1 MDDLLLI
8 LPAGVA
14 VLVLVLILIA
24 SDGLGLRKIKA
35 KSLRQYKS
43 KGPGVADLLNYAAVI
58 EDGIIVCKSGAFM
71 ASWLYSGDD
80 LANATE
86 EECDQI
92 AGILNTALTALG
104 SGWMIHVDAIRRAAP
119 SYIGKGLS
127 HFPDRVSAAIDEER
141 RRYFEGLDTMYEGFY
156 VLTVTWYPPL
166 LVQQKFVDLM
176 FDDESGQITPEGY
189 HSKLLEQFRRDIST
203 LESRLSSVFHLQ
215 RLRGQEHISEDGQL
229 LIYDDFLAYLQF
241 CVTGISQ
248 PMQLPPFP
256 VHLDAVLGGQELFGG
271 VVPRIGRK
279 LIQTVSIDGF
289 PLESC
294 PGILTALTNLDV
306 AYRWS
311 NRFIFLDQHEA
322 IGAIN
327 KYHRKWRQK
336 QRGIID
342 VVLRTNKP
350 PDQDAMEMTVDA
362 EAAMTEVKGGL
373 ISAGYYTSTVVLMDE
388 DREVLDDAA
397 QKVQKLLFNLG
408 FAARI
413 ETINTMEAWIGSLPG
428 HGEENVRRPLI
439 NTLNL
444 AHLLP
449 TSSIWTGD
457 DYCPCPMYPPDSPA
471 LLYGVA
477 AGRTPFR
484 LNLHVRDLGHTIILG
499 PTGSGKSTALATLA
513 AQFRR
518 YKGMTIFAF
527 DKGMSLYPLTSAC
540 GGRHFVVETGSGLN
554 FCPLQ
559 FLATPEDIAWAQDWI
574 ESVLG
579 VNGVSVD
586 PAQRNEIQAALKSMA
601 MTGGQTLTDFVA
613 AVQDERIRQA
623 LKPYTIEGAM
633 GELLDA
639 AQDGLTVSTEEAAFF
654 TFEVSSLLNMG
665 EKWVFPVLLY
675 LFRRIERSLKG
686 QPAIIILDEAW
697 ILLGHPVF
705 KDKVREWF
713 KVLRKNNCAL
723 IMATQ
728 SISDALNSGIFD
740 VIMEST
746 ASKIYLPNAQARTEE
761 TAATYRKMGLNKQQ
775 IEIIA
780 GAIPKSDYYFV
791 SERGARL
798 FSFALGPLTLA
809 ITGASDAD
817 TVQHI
822 QALARKHGPAW
833 VDRYL
838 ADKGLSLEEFA

>member
-1 MDDLLLI
+1 MNDLLLI

-14 VLVLVLILIA
+14 VLVLILIA

-92 AGILNTALTALG
+92 AGILNTALAALG

-215 RLRGQEHISEDGQL
+215 RLRGHEHISEDGKL

-279 LIQTVSIDGF
+279 LIQTVSVDGF

-654 TFEVSSLLNMG
+654 TFEVSTLLGMG
-665 EKWVFPVLLY
+665 EKWVLPVLLY

-761 TAATYRKMGLNKQQ
+761 TAATYRKMGLNK
-775 IEIIA
+775 
-780 GAIPKSDYYFV
+780 
-791 SERGARL
+791 
-798 FSFALGPLTLA
+798 
-809 ITGASDAD
+809 
-817 TVQHI
+817 
-822 QALARKHGPAW
+822 
-833 VDRYL
+833 
-838 ADKGLSLEEFA
+838 

>member
-1 MDDLLLI
+1 MNDPLLI

-14 VLVLVLILIA
+14 VLVLVLILVA
-24 SDGLGLRKIKA
+24 SDGLGLRRIKA

-71 ASWLYSGDD
+71 AAWMYAGDD
-80 LANATE
+80 LANSTE
-86 EECDQI
+86 AERDQV
-92 AGILNTALTALG
+92 ADILNTALAALG
-104 SGWMIHVDAIRRAAP
+104 SGWMIHVDAVRQDAP
-119 SYIGKGLS
+119 RYIGKGLS

-156 VLTVTWYPPL
+156 VLTATWYPPI

-176 FDDESGQITPEGY
+176 FDDESGKLTPDAY
-189 HSKLLEQFRRDIST
+189 HSKLLEQFKRDIQT
-203 LESRLSSVFHLQ
+203 LEGRLSAVFRLQ
-215 RLRGQEHISEDGQL
+215 RLQGKERIAESGNRL
-229 LIYDDFLAYLQF
+229 VYDDFLSFLQF

-248 PMQLPPFP
+248 PIQLPPFP
-256 VHLDAVLGGQELFGG
+256 IHLDAVLGGQELFGG

-279 LIQTVSIDGF
+279 FVQAVSIDGF

-294 PGILTALTNLDV
+294 PGILAALTNLDV
-306 AYRWS
+306 TYRWS

-322 IGAIN
+322 LAAIN

-350 PDQDAMEMTVDA
+350 PDQDATEMTLDA

-373 ISAGYYTSTVVLMDE
+373 ISAGYYTSTIVLMDE
-388 DREVLDDAA
+388 DREALDDAA
-397 QKVQKLLFNLG
+397 QKVQKLIFNLG
-408 FAARI
+408 FTARI
-413 ETINTMEAWIGSLPG
+413 ETINTMEAWMGSLPG

-499 PTGSGKSTALATLA
+499 PTGSGKSTALATIA

-559 FLATPEDIAWAQDWI
+559 FLAAPEDIAWAQDWI

-586 PAQRNEIQAALKSMA
+586 PAQRNEIQSALKSMA

-654 TFEVSSLLNMG
+654 TFEVSTLLGMG
-665 EKWVFPVLLY
+665 EKWVLPVLLY

-697 ILLGHPVF
+697 VLLGHPVF

-728 SISDALNSGIFD
+728 SISDAMNSGIFD

-746 ASKIYLPNAQARTEE
+746 ASKIFLPNPQARTEE
-761 TAATYRKMGLNKQQ
+761 IADTYRRMGLNRQQ

-780 GAIPKSDYYFV
+780 GAVPKSDYYFV

-798 FSFALGPLTLA
+798 FSFALGPLALA
-809 ITGASDAD
+809 IAGASDTD
-817 TVQHI
+817 TVQYI
-822 QALARKHGPAW
+822 KKLEDKHGMKW
-833 VDRYL
+833 VDYYL
-838 ADKGLSLEEFA
+838 AEKGLTLEGA